1 MIHIYFHKS
10 LILTSFF
17 LLSVSKF
24 LVTFFHLSLA
34 GEAGAAGAGLRGVS
48 SRSLVSGL
56 PGHALTSPR
65 PPPVSDT
72 VSTVARGRN
81 LAAFFAELEAWL
93 IFRSCTGLPTVF
105 LKRLKFRESLPFP

>member
-1 MIHIYFHKS
+1 M
-10 LILTSFF
+10 
-17 LLSVSKF
+17 SKF
-24 LVTFFHLSLA
+24 FVTFFHLSLA
-34 GEAGAAGAGLRGVS
+34 GEAGAAGAEEAGLRGVS

-56 PGHALTSPR
+56 PGHAPASPR

-81 LAAFFAELEAWL
+81 LAAFFALLEAWF

-105 LKRLKFRESLPFP
+105 LKRLKFSESLPFP